1 MRRGRSCRAQSGH
14 TLTPLCVHS
23 PTPYTTLQPYPVQ
36 GQAYGTTASMS
47 VRTYACT
54 FSCMSKNIHIY
65 ASIDIDIDTYVL
77 YITLLITNLLSPL
90 PLQVGFG
97 VARYPPKLRNQR
109 WLAIKQ
115 SETKLSRFI
124 NKSAIPFLTAN

>member
-1 MRRGRSCRAQSGH
+1 MALQRPCPYVHMRVRFRVCLK
-14 TLTPLCVHS
+14 T
-23 PTPYTTLQPYPVQ
+23 YI
-36 GQAYGTTASMS
+36 SMHKYS
-47 VRTYACT
+47 RVYL
-54 FSCMSKNIHIY
+54 
-65 ASIDIDIDTYVL
+65 DIDIDTYVL

-90 PLQVGFG
+90 PLQVGFR